1 MKHSTIAEVS
11 AKFRNDNF
19 FLANLPAYLEAVC
32 VSACSYGMD
41 ARSDLKS
48 IGLLSLL
55 TSTLLNS
62 PVGYLIPYTNPF
74 SFEGVNR
81 SAFFGAGR
89 C

>member
-1 MKHSTIAEVS
+1 MK
-11 AKFRNDNF
+11 
-19 FLANLPAYLEAVC
+19 
-32 VSACSYGMD
+32 
-41 ARSDLKS
+41 SDLKF
-48 IGLLSLL
+48 IGLLSLP

-81 SAFFGAGR
+81 RAFFGTAR